1 MRRSPSWGARPVD
14 APENFRFR
22 VRLVPYEIMNH
33 DSTTTLD
40 RLLALFTEAEQV
52 LPQAA
57 ASEDLRDAFA
67 IVRGYLDLGRMYGEP
82 VNIDDLERM
91 MARIANFIG
100 DASFQK
106 RFLTQ
111 LRTVTAWSR
120 LSAAAVG

>member
-1 MRRSPSWGARPVD
+1 
-14 APENFRFR
+14 
-22 VRLVPYEIMNH
+22 MNH

-40 RLLALFTEAEQV
+40 RLLALFVEAEQV

-120 LSAAAVG
+120 LSATGVG